1 MRARGHEGG
10 GQGPHQAATTEA
22 ARGGVKRGRRGEGEE
37 REGLRGERET
47 RNF

>member
-10 GQGPHQAATTEA
+10 GQGPHPPATTA
-22 ARGGVKRGRRGEGEE
+22 VAWGGVMWGRSGEGEE